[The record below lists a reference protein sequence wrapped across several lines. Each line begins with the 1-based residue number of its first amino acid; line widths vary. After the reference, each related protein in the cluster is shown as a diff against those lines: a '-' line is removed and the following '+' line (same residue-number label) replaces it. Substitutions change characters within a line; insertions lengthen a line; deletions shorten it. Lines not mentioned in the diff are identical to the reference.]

1 MTKSILLIIF
11 LGFFTMPLFAQDPGE
26 ADTVRL
32 ANISGEI
39 GTKVSFPVFLYN
51 DEELSSVVIPLL
63 VDGYSGWL
71 KFDSVS
77 FVSSRLAD
85 PNVLD
90 NREVYV
96 FGTDNF
102 TVDSLLLYFSVS
114 SGNNLLADTG
124 KLCELW
130 FTLHSGGEV
139 LIDSLPDSPRG
150 GLHLTTPTAQ
160 TFTPEFLP
168 GSIDISCNYLIGD
181 VNLDG
186 IVTVSDIV
194 ALDNVWEYDYTLDS
208 YPVYDQYGRA
218 DIRCDRKIDMRDQTH
233 LIGSI
238 FWDFPLPCTCGTIN
252 PSPYAD
258 PGVPDTVWVEN
269 KAMRVGIPSPIC
281 IGVIN
286 DEYLTG
292 LELEFEID
300 GDALLEWD
308 ADSGLVPTERLKA
321 LTRSGVGEHADSINP
336 EFFYFFGYTAFEF
349 FSPGREAAC
358 CPVFTPKSAGAATFR
373 LVRWVNGSESML
385 VTEDNSAILP
395 TLYGGNI
402 TVLPDPNNDG
412 TFSVADVVFLINYL
426 FKGGPGPDPL
436 ESGDLNCDGKVS
448 VSDIVYLINYLLK
461 GGPPP
466 GC

>member
-1 MTKSILLIIF
+1 
-11 LGFFTMPLFAQDPGE
+11 
-26 ADTVRL
+26 
-32 ANISGEI
+32 
-39 GTKVSFPVFLYN
+39 
-51 DEELSSVVIPLL
+51 
-63 VDGYSGWL
+63 
-71 KFDSVS
+71 
-77 FVSSRLAD
+77 
-85 PNVLD
+85 
-90 NREVYV
+90 
-96 FGTDNF
+96 
-102 TVDSLLLYFSVS
+102 
-114 SGNNLLADTG
+114 
-124 KLCELW
+124 
-130 FTLHSGGEV
+130 
-139 LIDSLPDSPRG
+139 
-150 GLHLTTPTAQ
+150 
-160 TFTPEFLP
+160 
-168 GSIDISCNYLIGD
+168 
-181 VNLDG
+181 
-186 IVTVSDIV
+186 
-194 ALDNVWEYDYTLDS
+194 
-208 YPVYDQYGRA
+208 
-218 DIRCDRKIDMRDQTH
+218 
-233 LIGSI
+233 
-238 FWDFPLPCTCGTIN
+238 
-252 PSPYAD
+252 
-258 PGVPDTVWVEN
+258 
-269 KAMRVGIPSPIC
+269 MRVGIPSPIC

-286 DEYLTG
+286 DESLTG

-448 VSDIVYLINYLLK
+448 VSDIVYLINYLFK